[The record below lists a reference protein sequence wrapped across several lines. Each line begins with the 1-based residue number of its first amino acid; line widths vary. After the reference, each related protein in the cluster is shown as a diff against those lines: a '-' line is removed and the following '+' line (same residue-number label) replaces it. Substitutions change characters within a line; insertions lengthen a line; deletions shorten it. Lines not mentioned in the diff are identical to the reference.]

1 MGASERLAL
10 TSAQYGIWLGQQ
22 LDPDSPAYWTAEAVE
37 LTGELDAAAFEAAL
51 RQAVS
56 ECDALHQR
64 LRSDGETA
72 WQSMERRDDWILIRR
87 QVDAAAAHA
96 WMQADLQQ
104 APDLERG
111 PLFGSALLHTG
122 PTRTL
127 WYLRVHHVALDG
139 FGYALLAQR
148 VAALYSALLAGAQLP
163 AARTAALAPV
173 VAEDLAYQTSSAYA
187 ADRAFWCAR
196 LEAAPAP
203 TLLAPPAPAGH
214 GVLRRRALLPE
225 DSFVDWLAAA
235 SNAGVDWSAML
246 IAAFAAWLQRESGAR
261 ELTIGLPV
269 MGRLGSVALG
279 VPCMAMNIIPL
290 RLRVDPSVTLSE
302 LARAVAAELRL
313 VRPHQRYRYEHLKQ
327 ALGIAGGKQRLFG
340 AVINLMPFDRP
351 LKFGPLSATSHP
363 VSAGPVEDL
372 SLTIAPRADGI
383 RCDLEA
389 NPAAYSDS
397 TVERLHTAL
406 LAAIDALVAAPDRPL
421 ADVLGQRKIAD
432 PAMLSGG
439 PLPQAAEPV
448 LAALVRHARATPDR
462 IALEHDGV
470 RLDYAALLGQVQALA
485 GRLRALGVGN
495 EGRVALLLPREP
507 RTIVALLAVLWAGG
521 AYIPLDPA
529 GPVLRTAAV
538 LADAEPMLI
547 ITLRAHAA
555 LARGD
560 VLCLDDAATGDG
572 DPMTSPS
579 PVGELA
585 YVIYTSGSTGRPN
598 GVMIDR
604 TALAHFVAAAST
616 RYSIEANDR
625 VLQFAPLHFDA
636 SVEEIFLPLC
646 AGATLVLRTDAMI
659 ESLPHFLD
667 ACAQLRISVLDLPTA
682 FWHELAWCVGEGQAS
697 VPACIRLVIIGG
709 EAAMAAR
716 VAQWRSNAV
725 LLNTYGPT
733 EATVI
738 CTTAPLSADTLDD
751 RPLPIGRPL
760 AGLDIAVVDADLKPV
775 ALGEEGELC
784 LIGGTLARGYLG
796 RPELTAQRFVTLGT
810 IAGAPRAYR
819 TGDRV
824 ILGKDLQLRYLG
836 RLDDELKISGQRID
850 PLEIEAALLQY
861 PGVREAAVVADAGKR
876 LTAYFVSDAT
886 PPQAAAL
893 RAFLAERI
901 AAAAVPA
908 FVTSRASLPRNRNG
922 KIDRGALRALGAAP
936 QAQDS
941 SDASPL
947 EHAVMK
953 VWSDVLGI
961 TALAPH
967 DDFFALGGK
976 SLQAIQVAN
985 RLSIALARE
994 VSVSALFRHSTVAA
1008 LAQSLAV
1015 LAGHAPPPNAIGA
1028 EFAPLLAIQPGQGPA
1043 LFCIH
1048 PAEGLAWCYLGL
1060 ARHLPQVPIYGLQ
1073 ARGLSGDAPCDA
1085 DAMVDDYL
1093 ALIREAQPSGPYRL
1107 LGWSSGGGL
1116 AHALAVR
1123 LRAVGET
1130 VALLA
1135 MMDAYPSDIWHDK
1148 SEPGERDAVLA
1159 LLDVIG
1165 ASAIGDDGQPL
1176 ERDALLAR
1184 FRQPGSTLGTA
1195 SDDQLARMIDMALH
1209 TMRIYRGLRH
1219 QRFDGDLLFFHAS
1232 ERASDAPHWQS
1243 WAPYVG
1249 GRIDK
1254 IDVASNHNAMSRPAP
1269 LSHIGRVLAQR
1280 LSPQESIS

>member
-37 LTGELDAAAFEAAL
+37 LTGELDADSFETAL
-51 RQAVS
+51 RQAVA

-72 WQSMERRDDWILIRR
+72 WQSLERCDDWPLIRR
-87 QVDAAAAHA
+87 QLDSDAAHA

-104 APDLERG
+104 APDLARG

-122 PTRTL
+122 PQRTL

-148 VAALYSALLAGAQLP
+148 VAALYSALVAGTRTP
-163 AARTAALAPV
+163 PERAATLAPV
-173 VAEDLAYQTSSAYA
+173 VAEDLAYQSSSACA

-196 LEAAPAP
+196 MEAAPEP
-203 TLLAPPAPAGH
+203 GLLAPPAPAAH
-214 GVLRRRALLPE
+214 GVLRRRALLAQ
-225 DSFVDWLAAA
+225 DSFVDWLTIA
-235 SNAGVDWSAML
+235 SNAGTDWSALL
-246 IAAFAAWLQRESGAR
+246 IAAFAAWLQRENGSR
-261 ELTIGLPV
+261 DLTIGLPV

-290 RLRVDPSVTLSE
+290 RLRFDPSVTLSE
-302 LARAVAAELRL
+302 LARTVAAELRC

-351 LKFGPLSATSHP
+351 LKFGPLSANSLP

-372 SLTIAPRADGI
+372 SLTIAPRAGGI

-389 NPAAYSDS
+389 NPAAYSDAM
-397 TVERLHTAL
+397 VERLHTTLLSAIDKL
-406 LAAIDALVAAPDRPL
+406 LAAPERPL
-421 ADVLGQRKIAD
+421 AEVLGLRQVAD
-432 PAMLSGG
+432 PAIFSGG
-439 PLPQAAEPV
+439 PLPLPAEPV
-448 LAALVRHARATPDR
+448 LAALVRHARATPNR
-462 IALEHDGV
+462 IALEHEGV
-470 RLDYAALLGQVQALA
+470 QLDYAALLRQVQALA
-485 GRLRALGVGN
+485 GRLRERGVG
-495 EGRVALLLPREP
+495 EESRVALLLPREP

-521 AYIPLDPA
+521 AYVPLDPN
-529 GPVLRTAAV
+529 GPVLRTSAV
-538 LADAEPMLI
+538 LADAAPMLVV
-547 ITLRAHAA
+547 TLRAHAA
-555 LARGD
+555 LAAGD
-560 VLCLDDAATGDG
+560 VLCLDDESEECSP
-572 DPMTSPS
+572 PMNLPS
-579 PVGELA
+579 AQGELA

-604 TALAHFVAAAST
+604 AALAHFVAAASA
-616 RYSIEANDR
+616 RYDIRAEDR

-659 ESLPHFLD
+659 ESLPRFLN
-667 ACAQLRISVLDLPTA
+667 ACAEHHISVLDLPTA

-716 VAQWRSNAV
+716 VAQWHSDAV

-738 CTTAPLSADTLDD
+738 CTTAPLSGARLDD
-751 RPLPIGRPL
+751 GPLPIGRPL
-760 AGLDIAVVDADLKPV
+760 AGVDIAVVDANLRPV
-775 ALGEEGELC
+775 SLGEEGELC
-784 LIGGTLARGYLG
+784 LIGNTLARGYLG
-796 RPELTAQRFVTLGT
+796 RPELTAQRFIKLDAL
-810 IAGAPRAYR
+810 AGAPRAYR
-819 TGDRV
+819 TADRV
-824 ILGKDLQLRYLG
+824 ILGQDLQLRYLG
-836 RLDDELKISGQRID
+836 RLDGELKISGQRID

-861 PGVREAAVVADAGKR
+861 PGVREAAVVPDADKR
-876 LTAYFVSDAT
+876 LTAFFVAGGT
-886 PPQAAAL
+886 PPPAAAL

-901 AAAAVPA
+901 AAAAVPS
-908 FVTSRASLPRNRNG
+908 FYTPRASLPRNQNG
-922 KIDRGALRALGAAP
+922 KIDRGALRALDVAP
-936 QAQDS
+936 QAEVN
-941 SDASPL
+941 AAATPL
-947 EHAVMK
+947 EHAVMR
-953 VWSDVLGI
+953 VWREVLGI
-961 TALAPH
+961 DTLTPG

-985 RLSIALARE
+985 RLSIALQRE
-994 VSVSALFRHSTVAA
+994 VSVSALFRHSTVVT
-1008 LAQSLAV
+1008 LAQSLGV

-1028 EFAPLLAIQPGQGPA
+1028 EFAPLLAIQPGEGPA

-1073 ARGLSGDAPCDA
+1073 ARGLSGDAPGDA
-1085 DAMVDDYL
+1085 EAMLDDYL
-1093 ALIREAQPSGPYRL
+1093 ALIRAAQPAGPYRL

-1123 LRAVGET
+1123 LRAAGET
-1130 VALLA
+1130 VSLLA
-1135 MMDAYPSDIWHDK
+1135 MMDAYPSDIWHGK
-1148 SEPGERDAVLA
+1148 PEPGERDAVLA

-1176 ERDALLAR
+1176 ERDALLSR
-1184 FRQPGSTLGTA
+1184 FRQPGSTLGAA
-1195 SDDQLARMIDMALH
+1195 SDEQLARMIDMALH

-1232 ERASDAPHWQS
+1232 ERGADGPDWQS
-1243 WAPYVG
+1243 WAPYVDG
-1249 GRIDK
+1249 LLDK
-1254 IDVASNHNAMSRPAP
+1254 VDIASSHNAMSRPAP

-1280 LSPQESIS
+1280 LAHQGAI